1 MYAYLEETNDFSVL
15 NEREAFVDFPEPAT
29 MYDHCVRA
37 IDKALERFSPRGL
50 PLIGAGDWND
60 GLSAVGLEMKGES
73 VWLGHFIH
81 RILRDFST
89 VAQNAKDINR
99 ADNYRNRAEKLKN
112 ALNSAG
118 WDGGYYFGATKDS
131 GEKIGSRENDEG
143 SVWLNPQTW
152 AIIAGVA
159 DEARARQVMD
169 VVEKKL
175 EKKIGPL
182 LLTPAYTKSDAEI
195 GYLTRYSPGV
205 RENGGVY
212 THASTWAV
220 IAEAM
225 LGRGDAAFRIYAK
238 LNPINRGKD
247 PKTYVAEPY
256 VTSGNIEGPDSKFF
270 GRGGWS
276 WYTGSAT
283 WLFKVGLEWILGIR
297 PTFEGLIIDP
307 CIPKKWSTY
316 TVRRTFRGAQ
326 YTIEVRNPMH
336 VNCDVLELWVDGE
349 RHCMTKGPRNKVVPQ
364 FDAGTKHSVLA
375 ILGKE

>member
-1 MYAYLEETNDFSVL
+1 
-15 NEREAFVDFPEPAT
+15 
-29 MYDHCVRA
+29 
-37 IDKALERFSPRGL
+37 
-50 PLIGAGDWND
+50 
-60 GLSAVGLEMKGES
+60 
-73 VWLGHFIH
+73 
-81 RILRDFST
+81 
-89 VAQNAKDINR
+89 
-99 ADNYRNRAEKLKN
+99 
-112 ALNSAG
+112 
-118 WDGGYYFGATKDS
+118 
-131 GEKIGSRENDEG
+131 
-143 SVWLNPQTW
+143 
-152 AIIAGVA
+152 
-159 DEARARQVMD
+159 
-169 VVEKKL
+169 
-175 EKKIGPL
+175 
-182 LLTPAYTKSDAEI
+182 
-195 GYLTRYSPGV
+195 
-205 RENGGVY
+205 
-212 THASTWAV
+212 
-220 IAEAM
+220 
-225 LGRGDAAFRIYAK
+225 
-238 LNPINRGKD
+238 
-247 PKTYVAEPY
+247 

>member
-1 MYAYLEETNDFSVL
+1 
-15 NEREAFVDFPEPAT
+15 

-256 VTSGNIEGPDSKFF
+256 VTSGNIEGPDSKFLRTPAA
-270 GRGGWS
+270 GVGTQVLPRGCS
-276 WYTGSAT
+276 
-283 WLFKVGLEWILGIR
+283 R
-297 PTFEGLIIDP
+297 
-307 CIPKKWSTY
+307 
-316 TVRRTFRGAQ
+316 
-326 YTIEVRNPMH
+326 
-336 VNCDVLELWVDGE
+336 
-349 RHCMTKGPRNKVVPQ
+349 
-364 FDAGTKHSVLA
+364 
-375 ILGKE
+375 